1 MSATSVRLLQA
12 AAEIAGGNEALAKR
26 LGLTEL
32 LLSAY
37 MADRRPLP
45 DALLLR
51 AVDLILEDR
60 QPGRKRASHPSARD
74 LRMAEDA

>member
-12 AAEIAGGNEALAKR
+12 AAEIAGGNRALAKR
-26 LGLTEL
+26 LGVTEV

-45 DALLLR
+45 DPLLLR
-51 AVDLILEDR
+51 AVDVILEDR
-60 QPGRKRASHPSARD
+60 QLGRLQATAFNAPRPRVAGD
-74 LRMAEDA
+74 G